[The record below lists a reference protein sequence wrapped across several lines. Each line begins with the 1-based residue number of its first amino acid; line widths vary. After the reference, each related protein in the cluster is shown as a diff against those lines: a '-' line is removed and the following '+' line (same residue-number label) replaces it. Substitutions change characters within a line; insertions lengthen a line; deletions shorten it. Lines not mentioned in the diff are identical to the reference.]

1 LIPTSSFQ
9 IARTNFIAKTSDYCR
24 ASLAEDGP
32 GGQTF
37 STHGH
42 IATPWAVQGPA
53 KISPAE
59 VSAPWLAEGRAMLR
73 LAWPLILANLTQQ
86 LIQATDVLLIGR
98 LGATQ
103 LAAATLALNLTWT
116 FSIFLLGLITA
127 SSPMMAT
134 ALGQRFNAVRDVRR
148 TFRAGLWLIAI
159 VMPPYCVLM
168 WNVGPLMRAFGESE
182 ELATQG
188 QTFLR
193 AYMWIVPS
201 WLLFQLLRNFV
212 AALERPRIVLWLS
225 IAGIALNALISWSLI
240 FGHFGLPAL
249 GLVGSGLGSTITWLI
264 LCAALIAVVSRER
277 RFRRFHLFGHSWRF
291 DRQRTIKMIKLGWPI
306 GATMALEIGVFA
318 LAAFFMGWIG
328 APAVAAH
335 AIALQLAALTFMV
348 PLGLGQ
354 AATVRVGL
362 ALGRRDE
369 AGITRAGWTA
379 WVMGIGFMAAMAL
392 VMWSVPRQLVTLFLA
407 DVPKNAVVI
416 GLAVSFLRVAA
427 AFQLVDGAQVIGAGM
442 LRGLHDTRWPLLFA
456 LVGYWVVG
464 LGIGS
469 WLAFG
474 ADWRG
479 LGIWIGLA
487 CGLASVAALMLARW
501 MLRTRLGLIAF
512 R

>member
-1 LIPTSSFQ
+1 MDI
-9 IARTNFIAKTSDYCR
+9 
-24 ASLAEDGP
+24 G
-32 GGQTF
+32 
-37 STHGH
+37 
-42 IATPWAVQGPA
+42 
-53 KISPAE
+53 KISADE
-59 VSAPWLAEGRAMLR
+59 RQRPWRDELRSTLA

-86 LIQATDVLLIGR
+86 LIQATDVLLLGR
-98 LGATQ
+98 LGATP

-148 TFRAGLWLIAI
+148 TFRAGLWLLVI
-159 VMPPYCVLM
+159 VMPPYSLLM
-168 WNVGPLMRAFGESE
+168 WNAGGLMMTLGISA
-182 ELATQG
+182 ELAAQG

-193 AYMWIVPS
+193 AYMWIVAP

-212 AALERPRIVLWLS
+212 AAVERPRIVLWLS
-225 IAGIALNALISWSLI
+225 IGGIFLNALVSWALI

-264 LCAALIAVVSRER
+264 MCAALIAVISTDR
-277 RFRRFHLFGHSWRF
+277 RFRRFHLFGHWWRF
-291 DRQRTIKMIKLGWPI
+291 DRQRTVAMLKLGWPI
-306 GATMALEIGVFA
+306 GATMGLEIGVFA
-318 LAAFFMGWIG
+318 LAAYFMGWIG

-335 AIALQLAALTFMV
+335 AVALQLAALTFMV

-362 ALGRRDE
+362 ALGRKDE
-369 AGITRAGWTA
+369 AGIARAGWTA
-379 WVMGIGFMAAMAL
+379 WVLGLLFMATMAL
-392 VMWSVPRQLVTLFLA
+392 VMWGIPRQLITLFLEDA
-407 DVPKNAVVI
+407 PANAVVI

-469 WLAFG
+469 WLAFA
-474 ADWRG
+474 ADWKG
-479 LGIWIGLA
+479 VGIWIGLA
-487 CGLASVAALMLARW
+487 SGLAAVAVLMLARW
-501 MLRTRLGLIAF
+501 ALRDRIGLTRPSHA
-512 R
+512 

>member
-1 LIPTSSFQ
+1 M
-9 IARTNFIAKTSDYCR
+9 D
-24 ASLAEDGP
+24 
-32 GGQTF
+32 
-37 STHGH
+37 
-42 IATPWAVQGPA
+42 
-53 KISPAE
+53 
-59 VSAPWLAEGRAMLR
+59 VSAHAAADHGTDAWRIELRSTLA

-98 LGATQ
+98 LGPTQ
-103 LAAATLALNLTWT
+103 LAGATLGLNLTWV

-148 TFRAGLWLIAI
+148 TFRAGLWLIVI
-159 VMPPYCVLM
+159 VMLPYWLLLWNAGKLM
-168 WNVGPLMRAFGESE
+168 LAFGLSP
-182 ELATQG
+182 ELASLG
-188 QTFLR
+188 QQFLR
-193 AYMWIVPS
+193 AYMWLVAP

-212 AALERPRIVLWLS
+212 AAVERPRIVLWLS
-225 IAGIALNALISWSLI
+225 IAGIALNALVSWSLI

-249 GLVGSGLGSTITWLI
+249 GIVGSGLGSTITWLV
-264 LCAALIAVVSRER
+264 LCGALIVTTSTDRK
-277 RFRRFHLFGHSWRF
+277 FRRFHLFGHWWRF
-291 DRQRTIKMIKLGWPI
+291 DRQRTLAMVRLGWPI
-306 GATMALEIGVFA
+306 GATMGLEIGVFA
-318 LAAFFMGWIG
+318 LAAYFMGWIG

-369 AGITRAGWTA
+369 AGIKRAGWTA
-379 WVMGIGFMAAMAL
+379 WAMGVLFMATMAL
-392 VMWSVPRQLVTLFLA
+392 AMWSFPRQLVTLFLD
-407 DVPKNAVVI
+407 DVPANAAVI
-416 GLAVSFLRVAA
+416 ALAVSFLRVAA

-464 LGIGS
+464 LGVGA

-474 ADWRG
+474 RDWKG
-479 LGIWIGLA
+479 VGIWV
-487 CGLASVAALMLARW
+487 GLASGLAAVASLMLVRW
-501 MLRTRLGLIAF
+501 MLRGHLRLTVEQGG